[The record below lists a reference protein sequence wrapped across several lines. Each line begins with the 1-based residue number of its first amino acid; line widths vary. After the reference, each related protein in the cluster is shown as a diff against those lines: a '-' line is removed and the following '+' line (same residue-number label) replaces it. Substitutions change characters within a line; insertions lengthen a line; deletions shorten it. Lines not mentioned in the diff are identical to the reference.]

1 MSLAPFTASATELV
15 AMANSPLPMRRKP
28 YLVCVPGALSCRV
41 MPVRITVPSAPSKN
55 GSRSQM
61 RTSWPA
67 SAQSAPHVLP
77 TAPPPSTAMGA
88 LRNSSTLTNSTTSYY
103 QCAGTYRASI
113 TRNRHC
119 SIRKK
124 TPGVALRGALPG
136 ALRIRNKS
144 TTRPRKPTPP
154 GRYPGFPAIGF
165 LYSWL
170 SLRKIAPITC
180 AASSRLLGS
189 RIERR
194 WRRAAW

>member
-1 MSLAPFTASATELV
+1 MIWPSSSTGISSRKNTSCAMEGMPTMMSLAPFTASATELV

-88 LRNSSTLTNSTTSYY
+88 LRNSSTLTNSTTSYFNVPVREASSARNPALFNTQENAWGRLARRAPRRSSNTKQGY
-103 QCAGTYRASI
+103 HAPPNAHSCA
-113 TRNRHC
+113 
-119 SIRKK
+119 
-124 TPGVALRGALPG
+124 PG
-136 ALRIRNKS
+136 AEPLSYRN
-144 TTRPRKPTPP
+144 P
-154 GRYPGFPAIGF
+154 G
-165 LYSWL
+165 
-170 SLRKIAPITC
+170 
-180 AASSRLLGS
+180 
-189 RIERR
+189 
-194 WRRAAW
+194 